1 MRYLRFILTPAVMS
15 LVFAYFMPLCGVT
28 LPAGAVGALTAV
40 GLGVAYTLVFA
51 GFRYLEQ
58 WLVKKFA
65 KDQVQAYNVC
75 QLAVIGAVV
84 LTGASLLGVQWLL
97 PDYFQVAQLSNAVL
111 GGFWL
116 AVVGLSLSPP
126 PAVTR
131 SYRKVEAQPEPQSE
145 SVPAPTSPPSADG
158 QAGGDDAPP
167 AADGSAGAA
176 PHEPK

>member
-1 MRYLRFILTPAVMS
+1 
-15 LVFAYFMPLCGVT
+15 LVGEEI
-28 LPAGAVGALTAV
+28 
-40 GLGVAYTLVFA
+40 
-51 GFRYLEQ
+51 RQ
-58 WLVKKFA
+58 
-65 KDQVQAYNVC
+65 DQVQAYNVC

-131 SYRKVEAQPEPQSE
+131 SYRKVEAQPEPQPE
-145 SVPAPTSPPSADG
+145 PVPAPTSTTPSVDG
-158 QAGGDDAPP
+158 KAGGDDAPP
-167 AADGSAGAA
+167 AADGSAGEA